1 MQKEYPNTDIKY
13 PNSQKMTNEEDN
25 FKSVFSSVFKQKEEL
40 IDNNQDNDLS
50 FMDNISFDNSKNN
63 TNTMTYNNINEN
75 NKLELYKYIREADE
89 IEINEKNKDLFML
102 DSEDDKSIYLLN
114 DTKSLMG
121 FIKDVPTI
129 ILEDEYNKNSN
140 NKKKRKSIR
149 RNKRRNKIWIRG
161 PYKKNNRILEK
172 ANIDDLCFPFTS
184 GKGIIKTFNA
194 DIELKVNDDEVNGEN
209 SEMKGGVPNN
219 NISGY
224 FKISKLKKK
233 KVKKQRKFKPDDIR
247 KKIKLKFHKTLKN
260 IINDNLKKAG
270 SYEFLNF
277 LPQTFLGNIS
287 KKFNYQYMN
296 STLEEL
302 LLIDFSQFKT
312 KYINSQH
319 DQNLYEDNSIVLKYL
334 EENHEITKIS
344 GFDVI
349 KSKKYK
355 ELLDSYFLSKEFED
369 TIEQLRKE
377 HENDE
382 YINTYIFLAKN
393 YVNFFSNPN
402 FN

>member
-1 MQKEYPNTDIKY
+1 
-13 PNSQKMTNEEDN
+13 
-25 FKSVFSSVFKQKEEL
+25 
-40 IDNNQDNDLS
+40 
-50 FMDNISFDNSKNN
+50 
-63 TNTMTYNNINEN
+63 
-75 NKLELYKYIREADE
+75 
-89 IEINEKNKDLFML
+89 
-102 DSEDDKSIYLLN
+102 
-114 DTKSLMG
+114 
-121 FIKDVPTI
+121 
-129 ILEDEYNKNSN
+129 
-140 NKKKRKSIR
+140 
-149 RNKRRNKIWIRG
+149 
-161 PYKKNNRILEK
+161 
-172 ANIDDLCFPFTS
+172 
-184 GKGIIKTFNA
+184 
-194 DIELKVNDDEVNGEN
+194 
-209 SEMKGGVPNN
+209 MKGGVPNN

-334 EENHEITKIS
+334 EENTEITKIS

>member
-75 NKLELYKYIREADE
+75 NKLELDKYIREADE

-184 GKGIIKTFNA
+184 VKGIIKTFNA

-377 HENDE
+377 HESDE
-382 YINTYIFLAKN
+382 YINTCIFLTKN
-393 YVNFFSNPN
+393 
-402 FN
+402 